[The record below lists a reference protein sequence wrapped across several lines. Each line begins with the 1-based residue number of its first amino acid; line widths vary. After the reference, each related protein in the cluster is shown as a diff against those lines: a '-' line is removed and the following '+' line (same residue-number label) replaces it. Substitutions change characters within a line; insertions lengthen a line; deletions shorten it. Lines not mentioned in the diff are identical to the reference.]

1 MSWELRLGDCIE
13 GMAAMPDK
21 SVEHVIADPEY
32 SEHVHN
38 CSRRGATGYA
48 GDGSRSAIS
57 RNRELGFAHLTPENR
72 RAYAE
77 QYARLARRWVLV
89 FSDTESSHLWRADL
103 EACGLQYIRTCFWHK
118 VGGTPQFTGDRPA
131 IALEA
136 ITACATIEEAR
147 RWLDEVVAITCCHPP
162 GRKKWN
168 GGGKQ
173 GLYQFPIVL
182 NRGGEDPRLHP
193 TQKPRDLMAA
203 LVADFTD
210 PGELILD
217 SHAGSGTTGVACIEL
232 GRRFIGFEKDPKHHA
247 TATDRLRNAQRQE
260 RLTFRP
266 MVQVGLDL
274 SSDRDLP

>member
-1 MSWELRLGDCIE
+1 VSWELHLGECIE
-13 GMAAMPDK
+13 GMAALADK
-21 SVEHVIADPEY
+21 SVDHVIADPEY
-32 SEHVHN
+32 SEHVHTSARTLAGIYSDTDEMPA
-38 CSRRGATGYA
+38 CGSRRL
-48 GDGSRSAIS
+48 
-57 RNRELGFAHLTPENR
+57 ELGFSHLTAENR
-72 RAYAE
+72 RAYAA

-103 EACGLQYIRTCFWHK
+103 ESFGLQSVRTCFWHK
-118 VGGTPQFTGDRPA
+118 LAGAPQFTGDRPA
-131 IALEA
+131 VCLEA
-136 ITACATIEEAR
+136 IT
-147 RWLDEVVAITCCHPP
+147 VCHAP

-173 GLYQFPIVL
+173 GFYPHAIVQSAKG
-182 NRGGEDPRLHP
+182 NPRLHP

-210 PGELILD
+210 LDDLILD

-247 TATDRLRNAQRQE
+247 AATERLRNAQRQE
-260 RLTFRP
+260 RLAFRP